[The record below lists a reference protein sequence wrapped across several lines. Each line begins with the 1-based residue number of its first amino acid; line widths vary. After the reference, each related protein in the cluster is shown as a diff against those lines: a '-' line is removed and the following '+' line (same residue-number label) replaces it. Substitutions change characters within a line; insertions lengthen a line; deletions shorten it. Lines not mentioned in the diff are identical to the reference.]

1 MAISMDL
8 IKQLRAATGARIL
21 DCQKALQEADGD
33 LKKAEAIVEAK
44 GLARAEKTADRET
57 SVGYIA
63 TYTHNTGMVATMVE
77 ILCETDFVAQNDEFR
92 QMAKDIAMQLAA
104 MGAESAE
111 DLLQQ
116 DFVKDPEKTVE
127 LVIKA
132 LSGKTGEKMT
142 LGRISRFAIG
152 QWFL

>member
-44 GLARAEKTADRET
+44 GLARADKNQDRET

-63 TYTHNTGMVATMVE
+63 TYTHNTGMVASMVE

-92 QMAKDIAMQLAA
+92 QMTKDIAMQLAA

-116 DFVKDPEKTVE
+116 DFIKDPEKTVE

-132 LSGKTGEKMT
+132 LSGKTGEKMV

-152 QWFL
+152 Q